1 MTIEKIIAIAIEKG
15 LSILLSGLVI
25 YFIIQLIKHAPS
37 VIKEFL
43 DITRQMSIATENSTD
58 VIKDTKEMHDIM
70 DRKIDIIQKTIE
82 ELKTLII
89 ENSEMRAEL
98 MQKIEK
104 LESEVS
110 ELKKQGAGA
119 SHASI

>member
-25 YFIIQLIKHAPS
+25 YFIIQLIKHAPN

-82 ELKTLII
+82 ELKSLII

-104 LESEVS
+104 LENEVS